1 MKRKVTTV
9 VGKAITIALGVISCE
24 NVENSAHLWYE
35 PALVYKLRI
44 SDQQEVRN
52 PSLVVIIVS
61 LTWIEQNII
70 VIRTF
75 CGILDKKYG

>member
-35 PALVYKLRI
+35 PALVYKLRTVRFI
-44 SDQQEVRN
+44 IDYYYVKDCKQQ
-52 PSLVVIIVS
+52 
-61 LTWIEQNII
+61 
-70 VIRTF
+70 
-75 CGILDKKYG
+75 